1 MDERKSIYCQEE
13 SSMKKWLALV
23 LTAALLAA
31 LFAAPAAAE
40 STDLVKILAS
50 TPNLTSGKGSHSP
63 TAQELD
69 DAIDAGSELIPEG
82 SALTPGRVT
91 LLYTQDLSCEREVYD
106 VSFKVWSTLER
117 TVGLF
122 FLAEGEDTWQLIT
135 CCQGD
140 VIEGRFEESGTCAI
154 VVGW

>member
-1 MDERKSIYCQEE
+1 
-13 SSMKKWLALV
+13 MKKWLALV
-23 LTAALLAA
+23 LTATLLAA

-50 TPNLTSGKGSHSP
+50 TPELTAGESSQSP

-69 DAIDAGSELIPEG
+69 DAIEAGSELIPEG
-82 SALTPGRVT
+82 CKLTPGRVT

-106 VSFKVWSTLER
+106 VSFKVWSSLNR

-122 FLAEGEDTWQLIT
+122 FRAEGEDSWQLVA

-140 VIEGRFEESGTCAI
+140 VIEGRFETTGTCAI

>member
-1 MDERKSIYCQEE
+1 
-13 SSMKKWLALV
+13 MKKWLALV

-50 TPNLTSGKGSHSP
+50 TPNLTSGEASRTP

-82 SALTPGRVT
+82 SKLTAGRVT

-106 VSFKVWSTLER
+106 VSFKVWSTLKR

-122 FLAEGEDTWQLIT
+122 FLAEGADTWQLVT

-140 VIEGRFEESGTCAI
+140 VIEGRFESAGTCAI